1 MHQIMIKLGGR
12 RFIMTMGCGIVCT
25 LLVYVGSITD
35 AIFRDVIIAT
45 VAVYIGG
52 NTFQKIKAKNAG
64 EADA

>member
-1 MHQIMIKLGGR
+1 MTKIGGR

-25 LLVYVGSITD
+25 LLVAFDHITD
-35 AIFRDVIIAT
+35 SIFRDIIIAT

-52 NTFQKIKAKNAG
+52 NTFQKVKAKNAG

>member
-1 MHQIMIKLGGR
+1 
-12 RFIMTMGCGIVCT
+12 MTMGCGIVCT